1 MLSWLKVQAHVFFP
15 EFPSAKGLRMD
26 AECCQQ
32 RVRNG
37 PQSFFLGRSV
47 GPAGCFKQ
55 ATRTTQ
61 TVGAHLRPQPTYT
74 QQTSQQL
81 LPVPASEGRGHG
93 AGSIPKIPPQGQG
106 CSRHEA
112 EGPGPGTSCDSSWP
126 WSCPA
131 LHKDAVGGHV
141 KVISTEQGV

>member
-47 GPAGCFKQ
+47 GPGVGQ
-55 ATRTTQ
+55 AASNKRL
-61 TVGAHLRPQPTYT
+61 AQPK
-74 QQTSQQL
+74 L
-81 LPVPASEGRGHG
+81 SEP
-93 AGSIPKIPPQGQG
+93 I
-106 CSRHEA
+106 
-112 EGPGPGTSCDSSWP
+112 
-126 WSCPA
+126 
-131 LHKDAVGGHV
+131 
-141 KVISTEQGV
+141 